1 MALATT
7 TARRNLTSMNHHL
20 RLAALA
26 LLATPL
32 ATPSIANDSEAEWA
46 IGGLTLTTNAAISM
60 DKEELYIS
68 AREVRV
74 DYVYTN
80 HSPEDREVMIA
91 FPLPRV
97 PAADGFYDIWSMPNW
112 DELEFTT
119 TVDGVEVEYEV
130 ADRAMVGDRD
140 VTAAVAAEGFRL
152 FWFRDEGFTE
162 RLQDL
167 PVADRDRLL
176 AAGLLKADDDAELTG
191 EISWVYPAW
200 QVERS
205 LVRKQLFPAKSGVSV
220 SHVYRPWAGGSV
232 GGMLYPAVRSEYPD
246 SMREYR
252 DKWCVDENFL
262 AGVDKKLGTGTEE
275 DPVYYGETWL
285 GYVLSSGANWAGS
298 IKDFRLVVDK
308 GDPDNL
314 VSFCMDG
321 VKKISPTQFEVR
333 KADFEPTQ
341 DLDILILE
349 FYRPSEEF

>member
-1 MALATT
+1 MTHRT
-7 TARRNLTSMNHHL
+7 HV
-20 RLAALA
+20 AALA
-26 LLATPL
+26 LLAASLTALL
-32 ATPSIANDSEAEWA
+32 ATPALANDSEAEWA
-46 IGGLTLTTNAAISM
+46 IGGLTLKTNAAISM
-60 DKEELYIS
+60 VKEELYIS
-68 AREVRV
+68 ASEVRV

-119 TVDGVEVEYEV
+119 TVDGVPVEYEV

-140 VTAAVAAEGFRL
+140 VTDAVAAEGFRL

-162 RLQDL
+162 RLQGL

-205 LVRKQLFPAKSGVSV
+205 LVRTQLFPAKSAVSV
-220 SHVYRPWAGGSV
+220 SHVYRPWTGGSV

-246 SMREYR
+246 SMQEYR
-252 DKWCVDENFL
+252 DKWCVDDSFL
-262 AGVDKKLGTGTEE
+262 AGVDKKLGAGTEE

-285 GYVLSSGANWAGS
+285 GYVLSSGANWASS

-321 VKKISPTQFEVR
+321 VTKISPTRFEVR
-333 KADFEPTQ
+333 KTDFEPTQ